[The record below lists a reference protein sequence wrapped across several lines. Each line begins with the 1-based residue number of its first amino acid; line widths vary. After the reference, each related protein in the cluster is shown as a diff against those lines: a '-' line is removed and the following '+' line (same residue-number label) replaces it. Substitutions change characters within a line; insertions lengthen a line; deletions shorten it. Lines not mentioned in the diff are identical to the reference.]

1 MVAKDPPAPDR
12 PNDAA
17 TLAAVPDVVV
27 ATDSDA
33 VYDEIAAALDGPE
46 TTFRRVR
53 RGYDV
58 LPEVLERAPDLAVL
72 DLSIG
77 NMGGMATAMNLR
89 LEAGAG
95 RIEPVPVLMLLD
107 RQADVF
113 LARQSAAE
121 GWIVKP
127 LDPIRVRRAAVAV
140 MSGSRYEE
148 GTIESSSAYLSQAR
162 ARP

>member
-1 MVAKDPPAPDR
+1 MVAKDPRASDPG
-12 PNDAA
+12 NDAA
-17 TLAAVPDVVV
+17 TLTAVPDVLV

-33 VYDEIAAALDGPE
+33 IYDDIAAALDGPE

-58 LPEVLERAPDLAVL
+58 LPEVLQRAPDLTVL

-95 RIEPVPVLMLLD
+95 RIEPVRVMMLLD

-113 LARQSAAE
+113 LARRSAAE
-121 GWIVKP
+121 GWLVKP
-127 LDPIRVRRAAVAV
+127 LDPIRVRKAAVAV
-140 MSGSRYEE
+140 MAGDRYEE
-148 GTIESSSAYLSQAR
+148 GALEAPSRLS
-162 ARP
+162 

>member
-1 MVAKDPPAPDR
+1 MVAKDPRASATA
-12 PNDAA
+12 NDAA
-17 TLAAVPDVVV
+17 TLTAVPDVLV

-33 VYDEIAAALDGPE
+33 VYDDIAAALDGPE

-58 LPEVLERAPDLAVL
+58 FPEVLERAPDLTVL

-89 LEAGAG
+89 LETGAG
-95 RIEPVPVLMLLD
+95 RIEPVRVLMLLD

-113 LARQSAAE
+113 LARRSDAE
-121 GWIVKP
+121 GWLVKP
-127 LDPIRVRRAAVAV
+127 LDPIRVRKAAVAV
-140 MSGSRYEE
+140 MAGDRYEE
-148 GTIESSSAYLSQAR
+148 GALASS
-162 ARP
+162 

>member
-1 MVAKDPPAPDR
+1 MVAKDPRATVPA
-12 PNDAA
+12 NDAA
-17 TLAAVPDVVV
+17 TLTAVPDVLV

-33 VYDEIAAALDGPE
+33 IYDDIAAALDGPE

-58 LPEVLERAPDLAVL
+58 LPEVLQRPPDLTVL

-95 RIEPVPVLMLLD
+95 RIEPMRVMMLLD

-113 LARQSAAE
+113 LAKRSAAE
-121 GWIVKP
+121 GWLVKP
-127 LDPIRVRRAAVAV
+127 LDPIRVRKAAVAI
-140 MSGSRYEE
+140 MAGERYEE
-148 GTIESSSAYLSQAR
+148 GALEAPSRLS
-162 ARP
+162 

>member
-1 MVAKDPPAPDR
+1 M
-12 PNDAA
+12 
-17 TLAAVPDVVV
+17 PDVLV

-33 VYDEIAAALDGPE
+33 IYDDVAAALDGPE

-58 LPEVLERAPDLAVL
+58 FPEVLETAPALVVL

-113 LARQSAAE
+113 LARRSDADA
-121 GWIVKP
+121 WLVKP
-127 LDPIRVRRAAVAV
+127 LDPIRVRKAAVAV
-140 MSGSRYEE
+140 MGGGRYEE
-148 GTIESSSAYLSQAR
+148 VVR
-162 ARP
+162 